1 MIEKEFKDKLKRL
14 VNYEEV
20 EVTMSYLVDMKEEDT
35 KLILFA
41 DFETEKPF
49 DLAYKYKKG
58 NNYVEL
64 VELKTLKQLQKL
76 DLDQLERV
84 LELTEEMNQPK
95 EEKYE

>member
-14 VNYEEV
+14 ADYEYTT
-20 EVTMSYLVDMKEEDT
+20 VTMSYLVDMKEEDT

-84 LELTEEMNQPK
+84 VELVREINNPEE
-95 EEKYE
+95 

>member
-1 MIEKEFKDKLKRL
+1 MIEKEFKDNLKRL

-84 LELTEEMNQPK
+84 LELIKEMNQP
-95 EEKYE
+95 EEEEYE

>member
-1 MIEKEFKDKLKRL
+1 MIEKEFKDNLKRL

-41 DFETEKPF
+41 DFETEKSF

-84 LELTEEMNQPK
+84 LELIKEMNQPE

>member
-14 VNYEEV
+14 ASYENA
-20 EVTMSYLVDMKEEDT
+20 EVTMSYTVDMKEENT

-49 DLAYKYKKG
+49 NLAYKYKKG
-58 NNYVEL
+58 NTYVEL
-64 VELKTLKQLQKL
+64 VELKTLKPLQKL

-84 LELTEEMNQPK
+84 LELVREVNNPEEC
-95 EEKYE
+95 